1 MAQHRL
7 GVLATIADSGQPQG
21 ALMGI
26 AVTRDLEIVF
36 DTIKSSRKFPNLTTR
51 PQCSF
56 VVGWQG
62 EQTVQYEGR
71 AAELHGPGL
80 AKYKEIYF
88 RTWPD
93 GPSRES
99 WPGIAY
105 FVVRPTWIRY
115 SDFDQDPREIHEF
128 TL

>member
-1 MAQHRL
+1 M
-7 GVLATIADSGQPQG
+7 
-21 ALMGI
+21 
-26 AVTRDLEIVF
+26 
-36 DTIKSSRKFPNLTTR
+36 
-51 PQCSF
+51 
-56 VVGWQG
+56 
-62 EQTVQYEGR
+62 QYEGH
-71 AAELHGPGL
+71 ATELHGPEL

-99 WPGIAY
+99 WPSIAY

-115 SDFDQDPREIHEF
+115 SDFDQDPPEIHEF